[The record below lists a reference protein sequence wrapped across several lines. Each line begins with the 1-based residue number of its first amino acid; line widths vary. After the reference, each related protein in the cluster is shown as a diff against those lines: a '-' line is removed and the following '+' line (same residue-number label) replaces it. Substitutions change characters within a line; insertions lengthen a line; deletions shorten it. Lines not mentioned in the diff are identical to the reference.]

1 MINKINIDGV
11 DHDII
16 SESAEKKIAE
26 NREKLDTLVVNDLT
40 TGGAD
45 KALSAEMG
53 KMLSAELTELDGK
66 IDVVKGRKEVEVTT
80 YDSALNKGIRSDG
93 TIGTAGGTALY
104 TIDVRNFQGGKLVYK
119 HFQSGGVTDRNSAF
133 YKYSNGE
140 LTPVLVIQEL
150 NTPKELK
157 EISIPEDAE
166 VFKSTILY
174 GSISSYL
181 PYTATLT
188 APGNNLYNNDI
199 NIKANEATIKY
210 SAEEEIEEFNWENYL
225 GLYPNISTSSTIE
238 GIETGI
244 MSFSDGRI
252 GKGIY
257 IRNTTTDK
265 NVYVSVD
272 ASFGIIPMPN
282 KSRIVLSYWAGS
294 NDTTSNNSLSNLKI
308 QGFVSTGGANAR
320 PLYVA
325 AVWGETAKSIL
336 SIQKV
341 IETEGKFVVDSS
353 KLKATSAH
361 IDVSSVEIEADID
374 QIVYLDDYCFL
385 HYNVVI
391 DNLPKS
397 NINIATFT
405 SSSVYIGASKTNV
418 LSNLKILGSKSKY
431 SANALM
437 GKGKADI
444 SNTALMSY
452 LNTYEDNADNLLS
465 DQLDGYGNMYKFK
478 NDFSSIQLENLGRQ
492 ARVTTECNIEPVN
505 GELVFKN
512 IPTIGKLKGYKFSK
526 ADGTALAKYVS
537 NTQENTIFSIG
548 APYYANESTEYENV
562 DDYTLQFW
570 VNISELKGNRIIR
583 TYAYNYPKFDYNFA
597 AVGAKASVADYNN
610 PGEWENTPVGIE
622 VVDRIEDF
630 VCLRFPHLKTIGA
643 ANFSITD
650 KGLSSSLKNN
660 VEDIKSLTIYN
671 PVLLKGD
678 CYPNPYK
685 RYLSRAEK
693 NGGKHRGKNVLLIGD
708 SQYNNLILANELVRN
723 HGVNFY
729 DMHYGGHRLSIGPNY
744 STNTSVNAT
753 SHSWF
758 YQVDYRKLVLSIP
771 NIDYVFLTFSSNDAS
786 GDANWDGKISTEK
799 IKEVEDNYPTLS
811 DILNSDNTEYNNKL
825 SVFNDMSDT
834 EKKNIFGFV
843 ATYCAYI
850 KQFYQQNP
858 YCKIFLCSVPISCGG
873 HLTGTAIP
881 DPSQVNQEMG
891 EWKEG
896 SGPDVA
902 REALEEGYLNLDAQV
917 RAIAKR
923 YHAEFVDFR
932 NDCGLD
938 YENFIYHCADGVHWH
953 KDIARNCAIIA
964 SQKLR

>member
-1 MINKINIDGV
+1 MAIVNKFNVNNKQVTLDP
-11 DHDII
+11 DII
-16 SESAEKKIAE
+16 ENMSANDISYDDSFQYDE
-26 NREKLDTLVVNDLT
+26 NTVGNKLN
-40 TGGAD
+40 
-45 KALSAEMG
+45 KLS
-53 KMLSAELTELDGK
+53 ELDGK
-66 IDVVKGRKEVEVTT
+66 FYEIKGRKEVEVTT
-80 YDSALNKGIRSDG
+80 YDSEKNNGISLDG
-93 TIGTAGGTALY
+93 TIVPSQGTALY
-104 TIDVRNFQGGKLVYK
+104 TIDVRNFQGGKLIYK
-119 HFQSGGVTDRNSAF
+119 SFNTGGAANRNSAF

-140 LTPVLVIQEL
+140 LTPVLVIKEKIKNS
-150 NTPKELK
+150 NTLE
-157 EISIPEDAE
+157 EIFIPEDAE

-174 GSISSYL
+174 GSISRIF

-188 APGNNLYNNDI
+188 ASGINLYNIGI
-199 NIKANEATIKY
+199 NIKANESAIKY
-210 SAEEEIEEFNWENYL
+210 SAEEEIEDFNWENYL
-225 GLYPNISTSSTIE
+225 EIYPKISTSSTID

-244 MSFSDGRI
+244 MSFSDERI

-265 NVYVSVD
+265 NVYVPNDST
-272 ASFGIIPMPN
+272 FGIIPIPN
-282 KSRIVLSYWAGS
+282 KSRIILSYWTGS

-308 QGFVSTGGANAR
+308 QGFVSTGGNNALVLHQVQVGVEIAN
-320 PLYVA
+320 
-325 AVWGETAKSIL
+325 SIL
-336 SIQKV
+336 SIKKA
-341 IETEGKFVVDSS
+341 IESEGKFVVDSS
-353 KLKATSAH
+353 KLKATSSY
-361 IDVSSVEIEADID
+361 INVSSVEIEADID
-374 QIVYLDDYCFL
+374 KIVYIDDYCFL

-405 SSSVYIGASKTNV
+405 SSSIYISAGKTNV
-418 LSNLKILGSKSKY
+418 LSNLKILNYKSKY
-431 SANALM
+431 SADALM
-437 GKGKADI
+437 GKGKVDI

-452 LNTYEDNADNLLS
+452 LNTYEDDADNLLS
-465 DQLDGYGNMYKFK
+465 DQLDGYGNMYSFI
-478 NDFSSIQLENLGRQ
+478 NDFSTIQLEKLGRQ
-492 ARVTTECNIEPVN
+492 TRVTTECVIEPIN

-526 ADGTALAKYVS
+526 SDGTALAKYES
-537 NTQENTIFSIG
+537 STKINTIFSIS
-548 APYYANESTEYENV
+548 APYYVNKGTEYENV

-583 TYAYNYPKFDYNFA
+583 TYTYNYPKFDYNFA
-597 AVGAKASVADYNN
+597 TVGAKASIANYNN
-610 PGEWENTPVGIE
+610 PGEWENTLVGIE
-622 VVDRIEDF
+622 VVARIEDF
-630 VCLRFPHLKTIGA
+630 VCLRFPHLKTIGDA
-643 ANFSITD
+643 KFSITD
-650 KGLSSSLKNN
+650 KGLSANFKNN
-660 VEDIKSLTIYN
+660 VEDINSLTIYN

-744 STNTSVNAT
+744 STNTGVNQI

-771 NIDYVFLTFSSNDAS
+771 NIDYIFLTFSSNDS
-786 GDANWDGKISTEK
+786 FGDANWDGQINIDK
-799 IKEVEDNYPTLS
+799 IKEVEDNYPTLN

-825 SVFNDMSDT
+825 SVFNNMSDS
-834 EKKNIFGFV
+834 EKKNTFGFV

-858 YCKIFLCSVPISCGG
+858 YCKIFLCSVPISCVGR
-873 HLTGTAIP
+873 LTGTAIP
-881 DPSQVNQEMG
+881 DPSQVNQAKG
-891 EWKEG
+891 EWKED

-902 REALEEGYLNLDAQV
+902 RESLEEGYLNLDNQV
-917 RAIAKR
+917 RTIAKR

-932 NDCGLD
+932 NECGLD